1 MSEKQPI
8 REVDAKTV
16 HDWMRSGEAV
26 VVDVRST
33 PMRET
38 RSIAGTIGM
47 PLNHLDFDALEI
59 RDGQSVVFQCEVG
72 ITSMRAARLAAAHG
86 MNAPIYNL
94 KGGIREWN
102 RLGLPVEGISDAPL
116 SLRRPVWLG
125 AGVAAAAGLALGIFV
140 SPWYALGGAVVAVG
154 ILLMAMSGRFHA

>member
-1 MSEKQPI
+1 MSDKPQVEEIDPQ
-8 REVDAKTV
+8 TV
-16 HDWMRSGEAV
+16 HQWMQSGEAV

-47 PLNHLDFDALEI
+47 PLTQLDFDSLEI

-86 MNAPIYNL
+86 MKAPIYNL

-102 RLGLPVEGISDAPL
+102 RLGLPVEGMSNAPL

-125 AGVAAAAGLALGIFV
+125 AGFAAAAGLALGIFV
-140 SPWYALGGAVVAVG
+140 SPWYALGGAVVAIG
-154 ILLMAMSGRFHA
+154 ILLTAMSGRLQA